1 MKAGPDGII
10 WDITYACPLR
20 CTHCYSESGRRPAR
34 QLSHD
39 DLLRVTDALISVGT
53 EMVTL
58 AGGEPLVV
66 PGLFDVIDRFR
77 EGGVQVIVY
86 TGGWSLRPETARAL
100 LTKCT
105 QVNVSVDGATAE
117 VHDRIR
123 GRDGSFDRAMAA
135 LRLLDE
141 TAHQLDEH
149 AEFGLDH
156 TVTRSSFGQL
166 DEYCGALAARFPGL
180 GFIALGVAMPIG
192 LASRPGFVDI
202 ELLHDQQADQLV
214 SAEYKRYLRSL
225 TPASVRLQVS
235 DNRKLRYH
243 PDLLAAGC
251 IPAMQVEP
259 DGRVR
264 AMAIYEGTV
273 GSLLIDTPWEI
284 WQRSV
289 ERWNDPF
296 VVSTLTPVHTMRQ
309 WAEATRAIDL
319 RFGTADDQTRIGA
332 RPEFL
337 PLTVAP
343 SQGHFR
349 RVS

>member
-1 MKAGPDGII
+1 MTGPTGII

-39 DLLRVTDALISVGT
+39 DLLRVTDAIISVGT
-53 EMVTL
+53 GMVTL

-66 PGLFDVIDRFR
+66 PSLFDVIDRFR
-77 EGGVQVIVY
+77 EGGVQVVVY
-86 TGGWSLRPETARAL
+86 TGGWSLRPETAMTL
-100 LTKCT
+100 LTKCM

-123 GRDGSFDRAMAA
+123 GRAGSFDRAMAA
-135 LRLLDE
+135 MRLLDD
-141 TAHQLDEH
+141 TARQLDEH

-166 DEYCGALAARFPGL
+166 DEYCGTLATRFPRL
-180 GFIALGVAMPIG
+180 GFIAFGVAMPIG
-192 LASRPGFVDI
+192 LASRPGFVDT
-202 ELLHDQQADQLV
+202 ELPHDEQADELV
-214 SAEYKRYLRSL
+214 NADFKRHLRSL
-225 TPASVRLQVS
+225 TPSSVQLRMS
-235 DNRKLRYH
+235 DNRVLRYH
-243 PDLLAAGC
+243 PDLVAAGC

-259 DGRVR
+259 DGKVR

-273 GSLLIDTPWEI
+273 GSLLTDTPEEI

-296 VVSTLTPVHTMRQ
+296 VVRTLTPVHTMRQ
-309 WAEATRAIDL
+309 WAEATRDIDL
-319 RFGTADDQTRIGA
+319 RFGTADDWTRIGA
-332 RPEFL
+332 RPQFL

-343 SQGHFR
+343 R
-349 RVS
+349 

>member
-1 MKAGPDGII
+1 
-10 WDITYACPLR
+10 
-20 CTHCYSESGRRPAR
+20 
-34 QLSHD
+34 
-39 DLLRVTDALISVGT
+39 VTDAIISVGV

-86 TGGWSLRPETARAL
+86 TGGWSLRPEAAMAL
-100 LTKCT
+100 LTKCM

-123 GRDGSFDRAMAA
+123 GRAGSFDRATVA

-141 TAHQLDEH
+141 MARQLDEH

-166 DEYCGALAARFPGL
+166 GEYCGTLAARFPGL

-192 LASRPGFVDI
+192 LASRPGFVDA
-202 ELLHDQQADQLV
+202 ELPHDEQADQLV
-214 SAEYKRYLRSL
+214 SAECKRHLRSL
-225 TPASVRLQVS
+225 MRASVRLQVS

-243 PDLLAAGC
+243 PDLIAAGC
-251 IPAMQVEP
+251 VPAMQVEP

-273 GSLLIDTPWEI
+273 GSLLTDTPSEI

-296 VVSTLTPVHTMRQ
+296 VVRTLTPVHTMRQ
-309 WAEATRAIDL
+309 WAEATRDIDL
-319 RFGTADDQTRIGA
+319 RFGTADDRTRIGA

-337 PLTVAP
+337 PLTRRPAP
-343 SQGHFR
+343 GAFPSSLVR
-349 RVS
+349 R